1 MEDEKIQWDEN
12 LLENICSTTD
22 YEKGYLKKLISELA
36 EELSIELL
44 KNKLAY

>member
-1 MEDEKIQWDEN
+1 MEDGKIQWDEN
-12 LLENICSTTD
+12 LLVNLCSATD

-36 EELSIELL
+36 EELSIELP